1 MILLLFADENKI
13 DTFYKPF
20 KIGSM
25 EVVTIEKRTFSY
37 VCERF
42 TEFAKRIESLC
53 STHTQKVENWLD
65 SQEVCL
71 LLGVSKR
78 TLQYYRSSG
87 RLAYSQIGSKIY
99 YKTSDIERII
109 ADRETQNQ
117 SPTPPRLMKRI
128 KKDYPFFNLFS
139 IVGTWESINL
149 NPTVI
154 IYRSDKEYLLS
165 IIYVS
170 ETTKQASP
178 ATYEIQQD
186 GSQYF
191 IAPASK
197 RLYVDYDPA
206 KDVLNIS
213 SLGHYL
219 RN

>member
-20 KIGSM
+20 KIESM
-25 EVVTIEKRTFSY
+25 EVVTTEKRTFSY

-42 TEFAKRIESLC
+42 TEFAKQIESLC

-109 ADRETQNQ
+109 AGSETQNQ
-117 SPTPPRLMKRI
+117 SPKH
-128 KKDYPFFNLFS
+128 
-139 IVGTWESINL
+139 
-149 NPTVI
+149 PT
-154 IYRSDKEYLLS
+154 S
-165 IIYVS
+165 
-170 ETTKQASP
+170 
-178 ATYEIQQD
+178 YE
-186 GSQYF
+186 
-191 IAPASK
+191 K
-197 RLYVDYDPA
+197 
-206 KDVLNIS
+206 N
-213 SLGHYL
+213 
-219 RN
+219 